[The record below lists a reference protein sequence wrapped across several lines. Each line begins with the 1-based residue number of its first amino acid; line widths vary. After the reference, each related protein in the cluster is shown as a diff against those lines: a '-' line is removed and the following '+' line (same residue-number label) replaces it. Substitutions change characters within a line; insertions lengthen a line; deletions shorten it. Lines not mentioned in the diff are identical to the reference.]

1 MTSQSLRQRETLV
14 LPAFYSTNH
23 LLDRTP
29 EPGETNRRPVRAVA
43 VWAGAIDHE
52 DRAGLIPGKIPLRD
66 PPIRKVDRSRNV
78 PAAYNDGLRTS
89 SSTKPLSSRV
99 LLASCTSQQSVS
111 KVNRDEKWARASSLL
126 AGGTA
131 VTGLASTSG
140 TRSC

>member
-66 PPIRKVDRSRNV
+66 PPMRKVDRSRNV
-78 PAAYNDGLRTS
+78 PGSVQRRTAHIEQHEAPLVSGSAGFVHIPTVGLEG
-89 SSTKPLSSRV
+89 
-99 LLASCTSQQSVS
+99 Q
-111 KVNRDEKWARASSLL
+111 
-126 AGGTA
+126 
-131 VTGLASTSG
+131 
-140 TRSC
+140 